1 MGKAIV
7 AMGLPESGKTT
18 FLAALW
24 HLLTNKKV
32 QVRLSLQKLA
42 AEEATY
48 LRAIAMRWAQAK
60 KQERTFH
67 SGNKTVKL
75 TLRSEGGDVF
85 DLTFPDIAGEAFS
98 HMWEMREC
106 TTALADALR
115 APGVLLFIHVDKIKP
130 PGWIADDAALAE
142 GLAEASSDAAPEAS
156 ADAAPDASADA
167 TPDAS
172 PEAAG
177 EGQADDAVNW
187 KPESSPTQ
195 VQLVDMLR
203 CLQAPPLDVGP
214 RKLAVVLSAWDKV
227 EDDEVS
233 PERFLEL
240 NLPLLHQYLAHGLAT
255 GWSLCTFG
263 VSAQGA
269 EYDDVEGAPSA
280 EADRMR
286 DMEVPS
292 QRIKVVVGDATS
304 HDLTEPLNWLLE

>member
-32 QVRLSLQKLA
+32 LVRLSLVKLA
-42 AEEATY
+42 AEEAPY
-48 LRAIAMRWAQAK
+48 LHAIATRWARAK

-67 SGNKTVKL
+67 FGNKTVKL
-75 TLRSEGGDVF
+75 TLKSEGGEVF

-98 HMWEMREC
+98 QMWEMREC
-106 TTALADALR
+106 TTAVVDALR
-115 APGVLLFIHVDKIKP
+115 VTGVLLFIHVDKIKP
-130 PGWIADDAALAE
+130 PGWVADDAALAE
-142 GLAEASSDAAPEAS
+142 GLGDAPVEADAN
-156 ADAAPDASADA
+156 AAPDSPANVPANASAE
-167 TPDAS
+167 S
-172 PEAAG
+172 PS
-177 EGQADDAVNW
+177 EGQAGGTVAW

-203 CLQAPPLDVGP
+203 CLQAPPLNVGP

-240 NLPLLHQYLAHGLAT
+240 HLPLLHQYLAHGLSA
-255 GWSLCTFG
+255 GWAHRTFG

-292 QRIKVVVGDATS
+292 QRIKVVVGHATS
-304 HDLTEPLNWLLE
+304 HDLTEPVNWLLE

>member
-7 AMGLPESGKTT
+7 AVGLPESGKTT

-32 QVRLSLQKLA
+32 AMRLSLERLA
-42 AEEATY
+42 AEEAQY
-48 LRAIAMRWAQAK
+48 LRAISARWVQAK

-75 TLRSEGGDVF
+75 PLKSECGEVF

-98 HMWEMREC
+98 EMWEMREC
-106 TTALADALR
+106 TIAVAEALR
-115 APGVLLFIHVDKIKP
+115 ATGVLLFIHVDKIKP
-130 PGWIADDAALAE
+130 PGWIADDGALTESLGEDQTGISANS
-142 GLAEASSDAAPEAS
+142 LPSVPASVS
-156 ADAAPDASADA
+156 ADAS
-167 TPDAS
+167 T
-172 PEAAG
+172 EAQG
-177 EGQADDAVNW
+177 EGQTGATVKW

-203 CLQAPPLDVGP
+203 CLQVPPLNVGP
-214 RKLAVVLSAWDKV
+214 RRLAVLLSAWDKV

-240 NLPLLHQYLAHGLAT
+240 HLPLLHQYLAHGLAD
-255 GWSLCTFG
+255 GWLHRTFG

-269 EYDDVEGAPSA
+269 EYDDVKGPPSA

-286 DMEVPS
+286 DMEAPS
-292 QRIKVVVGDATS
+292 HRIKVMVGDATS
-304 HDLTEPLNWLLE
+304 HDLTEPVNWLLE

>member
-1 MGKAIV
+1 VGKAIV
-7 AMGLPESGKTT
+7 AIGLPESGKTT

-32 QVRLSLQKLA
+32 LVRLSLVKLT
-42 AEEATY
+42 AEEAPY
-48 LRAIAMRWAQAK
+48 LRAIAARWAQAK

-67 SGNKTVKL
+67 SGNKLVKL
-75 TLRSEGGDVF
+75 TLKSEVGEVF

-98 HMWEMREC
+98 QMWEMREC
-106 TTALADALR
+106 TSAVADALR
-115 APGVLLFIHVDKIKP
+115 ATGVLLFIHVDKIKQ

-142 GLAEASSDAAPEAS
+142 GLSDAPAGAD
-156 ADAAPDASADA
+156 ADAAPDAPADA
-167 TPDAS
+167 SA
-172 PEAAG
+172 EAPG
-177 EGQADDAVNW
+177 VGQAGGTEKWRA
-187 KPESSPTQ
+187 ECSPTQ

-203 CLQAPPLDVGP
+203 CLQAPPLNVGP

-227 EDDEVS
+227 EYDEVS

-240 NLPLLHQYLAHGLAT
+240 HLPLLHQYLAHGLSA
-255 GWSLCTFG
+255 GWAARTFG

-269 EYDDVEGAPSA
+269 EYDDVKGAPSA

-292 QRIKVVVGDATS
+292 KRIKVVVGHATL
-304 HDLTEPLNWLLE
+304 HDLTEPVNWLLE

>member
-1 MGKAIV
+1 MGKVIV

-32 QVRLSLQKLA
+32 PVRLSLEKLA

-48 LRAIAMRWAQAK
+48 LRAIATRWAQAK

-75 TLRSEGGDVF
+75 TLKSEGGEVF

-98 HMWEMREC
+98 QMWEMREC
-106 TTALADALR
+106 TTAVADALR
-115 APGVLLFIHVDKIKP
+115 ATGVLLFIHVDKIKP

-142 GLAEASSDAAPEAS
+142 GLGGAPAEADANAV
-156 ADAAPDASADA
+156 PDAPAGA
-167 TPDAS
+167 L
-172 PEAAG
+172 G
-177 EGQADDAVNW
+177 EGQTDGTVKW

-227 EDDEVS
+227 ENDEVS
-233 PERFLEL
+233 PERFLDL
-240 NLPLLHQYLAHGLAT
+240 HLPLLHQYLAHGLT
-255 GWSLCTFG
+255 DGWSHRIFG

-269 EYDDVEGAPSA
+269 EYDDVKGPPSA

-286 DMEVPS
+286 DMEIPS
-292 QRIKVVVGDATS
+292 QRIKVVVGDAIS
-304 HDLTEPLNWLLE
+304 HDLTEPVNWLLE

>member
-7 AMGLPESGKTT
+7 AIGLPESGKTT

-32 QVRLSLQKLA
+32 LARLSLEKLT

-48 LRAIAMRWAQAK
+48 LRAIATRWAQAK

-75 TLRSEGGDVF
+75 SLKSDRGAVF

-98 HMWEMREC
+98 QMWEMREC
-106 TTALADALR
+106 ATSVADALR
-115 APGVLLFIHVDKIKP
+115 ATGVLLFIHVDKIKP
-130 PGWIADDAALAE
+130 PGWIADDTALAE
-142 GLAEASSDAAPEAS
+142 SLGH
-156 ADAAPDASADA
+156 ADANAHADA
-167 TPDAS
+167 VADAPTKALANSPD
-172 PEAAG
+172 
-177 EGQADDAVNW
+177 EGQADEIVQW

-203 CLQAPPLDVGP
+203 CLQMQPFDIGP

-227 EDDEVS
+227 ENDDVS
-233 PERFLEL
+233 PELFLEL
-240 NLPLLHQYLAHGLAT
+240 HLPLLHQYLTHGLSD
-255 GWSLCTFG
+255 GWTHRTFG

-269 EYDDVEGAPSA
+269 EYDDSNGAPSP

-292 QRIKVVVGDATS
+292 QRIKVVVEGSTS
-304 HDLTEPLNWLLE
+304 HDLTEPVNWLLE

>member
-32 QVRLSLQKLA
+32 LVRLSLEKLA

-48 LRAIAMRWAQAK
+48 LRAIATRWAQAK

-67 SGNKTVKL
+67 SGTKTVKL
-75 TLRSEGGDVF
+75 TLKSEGGEVF

-98 HMWEMREC
+98 QMWEMREC
-106 TTALADALR
+106 TTAVADALR
-115 APGVLLFIHVDKIKP
+115 ATGVLLFIHVDKIKP

-142 GLAEASSDAAPEAS
+142 GLGGAPAEAD
-156 ADAAPDASADA
+156 ADAAADA
-167 TPDAS
+167 PAGA
-172 PEAAG
+172 PG
-177 EGQADDAVNW
+177 EGQADGTVKW

-227 EDDEVS
+227 ENDEVS

-240 NLPLLHQYLAHGLAT
+240 HLPLLHQYLAHGLTA
-255 GWSLCTFG
+255 GWSHRTFG

-269 EYDDVEGAPSA
+269 EYDDVKGPPSA

-286 DMEVPS
+286 DMEIPS
-292 QRIKVVVGDATS
+292 QRIKVVVGDAIS
-304 HDLTEPLNWLLE
+304 HDLTEPVNWLLE

>member
-24 HLLTNKKV
+24 HLLTNRKV
-32 QVRLSLQKLA
+32 VVRLSLEKLA

-48 LRAIAMRWAQAK
+48 LRAIATRWAQAK

-75 TLRSEGGDVF
+75 NLKSEGGEVF

-98 HMWEMREC
+98 QMWEMREC
-106 TTALADALR
+106 TTAVAGALR
-115 APGVLLFIHVDKIKP
+115 ATGVLLFIHVDKIKP

-142 GLAEASSDAAPEAS
+142 GLGGAPEE
-156 ADAAPDASADA
+156 ADAGAAPDAPSRA
-167 TPDAS
+167 P
-172 PEAAG
+172 G
-177 EGQADDAVNW
+177 EGQADGTVKW

-227 EDDEVS
+227 ENDEVS

-240 NLPLLHQYLAHGLAT
+240 HLPLLHQYLAHGLTA
-255 GWSLCTFG
+255 GWSHLTFG

-269 EYDDVEGAPSA
+269 EYDDVKGPPSA

-286 DMEVPS
+286 DMEIPS
-292 QRIKVVVGDATS
+292 QRIKVVVGDAIL
-304 HDLTEPLNWLLE
+304 HDLTEPVNWLLE

>member
-1 MGKAIV
+1 MSKTIV

-32 QVRLSLQKLA
+32 QVRLSLMRLA
-42 AEEATY
+42 ADEAAY
-48 LRAIAMRWAQAK
+48 LRAIATRWAQAK

-75 TLRSEGGDVF
+75 TLKAEGGEVF

-98 HMWEMREC
+98 EMWEMREC
-106 TTALADALR
+106 TPTVADALR
-115 APGVLLFIHVDKIKP
+115 ATGVLMFIHVDKIKS

-142 GLAEASSDAAPEAS
+142 DMGDV
-156 ADAAPDASADA
+156 
-167 TPDAS
+167 
-172 PEAAG
+172 
-177 EGQADDAVNW
+177 QADVHKDAVGDGSVPW

-203 CLQAPPLDVGP
+203 CLQEPPLDVGP
-214 RKLAVVLSAWDKV
+214 RKLAVILSAWDMV

-233 PERFLEL
+233 PERFLEMH
-240 NLPLLHQYLAHGLAT
+240 LPLLHQYLAHGLNA
-255 GWSLCTFG
+255 GWAKNIFG

-269 EYDDVEGAPSA
+269 EYDDVNGAPSA

-286 DMEVPS
+286 GMEVPS
-292 QRIKVVVGDATS
+292 QRIKVVVGNATS
-304 HDLTEPLNWLLE
+304 HDLTEPVNWLLG

>member
-24 HLLTNKKV
+24 HLLTNNKV
-32 QVRLSLQKLA
+32 RARLSLNRLT
-42 AEEATY
+42 AEEASY
-48 LRAIAMRWAQAK
+48 LRTIASLWTQAK
-60 KQERTFH
+60 KQDRTFH

-75 TLRSEGGDVF
+75 SLRSQGDELF

-98 HMWEMREC
+98 QMWEMREC
-106 TTALADALR
+106 TNEVANALCAT
-115 APGVLLFIHVDKIKP
+115 GVLLFIHVDKIKP
-130 PGWIADDAALAE
+130 PGWIADDAALSE
-142 GLAEASSDAAPEAS
+142 DLDHAS
-156 ADAAPDASADA
+156 ADAVAAPDAPAKA
-167 TPDAS
+167 L
-172 PEAAG
+172 PEAPAKG
-177 EGQADDAVNW
+177 HADESVPW

-203 CLQAPPLDVGP
+203 CLQAPPFNVGP
-214 RKLAVVLSAWDKV
+214 RRLAVILSAWDKV

-240 NLPLLHQYLAHGLAT
+240 HLPLLHQYLAHGLPN
-255 GWSLCTFG
+255 GWVCRLFG

-269 EYDDVEGAPSA
+269 DYDDVKGAPTP

-286 DMEVPS
+286 EMEVPS
-292 QRIKVVVGDATS
+292 QRIKVVVGDATT
-304 HDLTEPLNWLLE
+304 HDLTEPVNWLLE

>member
-1 MGKAIV
+1 VSKAIV

-24 HLLTNKKV
+24 HLVTNKKV
-32 QVRLSLQKLA
+32 PVRLSLVTLA
-42 AEEATY
+42 ADEAPY
-48 LRAIAMRWAQAK
+48 LRAIATRWAQAK

-75 TLRSEGGDVF
+75 TLKSEGGEVF

-98 HMWEMREC
+98 QMWEMREC
-106 TTALADALR
+106 TTAVADALR
-115 APGVLLFIHVDKIKP
+115 ATGVLLFIHVDKIKP
-130 PGWIADDAALAE
+130 PGWIADDAALLE
-142 GLAEASSDAAPEAS
+142 GLSDAPAEAN
-156 ADAAPDASADA
+156 ADAAPDDSDNVPADTSAEAIDA
-167 TPDAS
+167 
-172 PEAAG
+172 
-177 EGQADDAVNW
+177 GQAGGTVQW
-187 KPESSPTQ
+187 KPESTPTQ

-203 CLQAPPLDVGP
+203 CLQAPPLDVGA
-214 RKLAVVLSAWDKV
+214 RRLAVVLSAWDKV

-240 NLPLLHQYLAHGLAT
+240 HLPLLHQYLAHGLSA
-255 GWSLCTFG
+255 GWAHRTFG

-269 EYDDVEGAPSA
+269 DYDDVKGAPSA

-292 QRIKVVVGDATS
+292 QRIKVVVGHATS
-304 HDLTEPLNWLLE
+304 HDLTEPVNWLLG

>member
-32 QVRLSLQKLA
+32 AVRLKLEKLA
-42 AEEATY
+42 AEEAPY
-48 LRAIAMRWAQAK
+48 LRAIATRWAQAK
-60 KQERTFH
+60 KQERTFQ
-67 SGNKTVKL
+67 SGNKTIKL
-75 TLRSEGGDVF
+75 TLKSAGGEVF

-98 HMWEMREC
+98 QMWETREC
-106 TTALADALR
+106 TIAVAEALR
-115 APGVLLFIHVDKIKP
+115 ATGVLLFIHVDKIRP

-142 GLAEASSDAAPEAS
+142 GLNVAPGK
-156 ADAAPDASADA
+156 ADAAARPDAPENVPTGASA
-167 TPDAS
+167 
-172 PEAAG
+172 EAPV
-177 EGQADDAVNW
+177 ESQANGTVKW

-203 CLQAPPLDVGP
+203 CLQVPPLNIGP
-214 RKLAVVLSAWDKV
+214 RRLAVVLSAWDKV

-233 PERFLEL
+233 PEQFLAL
-240 NLPLLHQYLAHGLAT
+240 HLPLLHQYLEHGFT
-255 GWSLCTFG
+255 DGWSHRTFG

-269 EYDDVEGAPSA
+269 EYDDAKGAPSA

-304 HDLTEPLNWLLE
+304 HDLTEPVNWILE

>member
-1 MGKAIV
+1 LTVGKAIV
-7 AMGLPESGKTT
+7 AVGLPESGKTT

-32 QVRLSLQKLA
+32 VIRLSLEKLA
-42 AEEATY
+42 AEEAQY
-48 LRAIAMRWAQAK
+48 LRAISTRWVQAK

-75 TLRSEGGDVF
+75 PLKSECGEVF

-98 HMWEMREC
+98 EMWEMREC
-106 TTALADALR
+106 TTAVAKALR
-115 APGVLLFIHVDKIKP
+115 ATGVLLFIHVDKIKP
-130 PGWIADDAALAE
+130 PGWIADDAALAD
-142 GLAEASSDAAPEAS
+142 GLSEAPAEVDANALPSAPANV
-156 ADAAPDASADA
+156 PADA
-167 TPDAS
+167 TT
-172 PEAAG
+172 EAQG
-177 EGQADDAVNW
+177 EGQAGATVKW

-203 CLQAPPLDVGP
+203 CLQVPPLNVGP

-240 NLPLLHQYLAHGLAT
+240 HLPLLHQYLAHGLAD
-255 GWSLCTFG
+255 GWSHRTFG

-269 EYDDVEGAPSA
+269 EYDDLKGPPSA

-286 DMEVPS
+286 DMEAPS
-292 QRIKVVVGDATS
+292 RRIKVVVGDTTS
-304 HDLTEPLNWLLE
+304 HDLTEPVNWLLE

>member
-32 QVRLSLQKLA
+32 SVRLSLVKLA
-42 AEEATY
+42 AEEAAY
-48 LRAIAMRWAQAK
+48 LRAIATRWAQAK

-67 SGNKTVKL
+67 SGNKNVKL
-75 TLRSEGGDVF
+75 TLRSERGDVF

-98 HMWEMREC
+98 QMWEMREC
-106 TTALADALR
+106 TTTVAEALR
-115 APGVLLFIHVDKIKP
+115 ATGVLLFIHVDKIKP
-130 PGWIADDAALAE
+130 PGWIADDSALAADWRDTPAE
-142 GLAEASSDAAPEAS
+142 TDSDTAPGAPANVLA
-156 ADAAPDASADA
+156 DASAGA
-167 TPDAS
+167 PR
-172 PEAAG
+172 
-177 EGQADDAVNW
+177 EGQASGAVKW

-195 VQLVDMLR
+195 VQLVDMVR
-203 CLQAPPLDVGP
+203 CLQAPPLNVGP
-214 RKLAVVLSAWDKV
+214 RKLAVILSAWDKV
-227 EDDEVS
+227 EIEEVS
-233 PERFLEL
+233 PERFLAL
-240 NLPLLHQYLAHGLAT
+240 HLPLLHQYLAHGLSAS
-255 GWSLCTFG
+255 WVHRTFG

-269 EYDDVEGAPSA
+269 EYDDVKGAPSA

-292 QRIKVVVGDATS
+292 ERIKVVAGNATS

>member
-32 QVRLSLQKLA
+32 LVRLSLEKLA

-48 LRAIAMRWAQAK
+48 LRAIATRWTQAK
-60 KQERTFH
+60 KQERTVH
-67 SGNKTVKL
+67 SGNRTVKL
-75 TLRSEGGDVF
+75 TLKSEGGDVF

-98 HMWEMREC
+98 QMWEMREC
-106 TTALADALR
+106 TTEVADALR
-115 APGVLLFIHVDKIKP
+115 AAGVLLFIHVDKIKS

-142 GLAEASSDAAPEAS
+142 GLDAAPAEADV
-156 ADAAPDASADA
+156 DAAPHAPAEA
-167 TPDAS
+167 PA
-172 PEAAG
+172 EAAG
-177 EGQADDAVNW
+177 EGKTDGTVNW

-203 CLQAPPLDVGP
+203 CLQVPPLNVGP

-227 EDDEVS
+227 EDEEVS
-233 PERFLEL
+233 PEQFLEL
-240 NLPLLHQYLAHGLAT
+240 HLPLLHQYLTHGLTA
-255 GWSLCTFG
+255 GWSHRTFG

-269 EYDDVEGAPSA
+269 EYDVVGGAPSA

-286 DMEVPS
+286 DMELPS
-292 QRIKVVVGDATS
+292 QRIKVVVGDTIS
-304 HDLTEPLNWLLE
+304 HDLTEPVNWLLE

>member
-32 QVRLSLQKLA
+32 PVRLSLEKLA

-48 LRAIAMRWAQAK
+48 LRAIATRWAQAK

-75 TLRSEGGDVF
+75 TLKAESSEVF

-98 HMWEMREC
+98 QMWEMREC
-106 TTALADALR
+106 TTAVADALR
-115 APGVLLFIHVDKIKP
+115 GTGVLLFIHVDKIKP

-142 GLAEASSDAAPEAS
+142 GLGDAPAEADM
-156 ADAAPDASADA
+156 DAAPDVSANA
-167 TPDAS
+167 PA
-172 PEAAG
+172 EAPG
-177 EGQADDAVNW
+177 EGQGDGSVKW

-227 EDDEVS
+227 EEDAVL

-240 NLPLLHQYLAHGLAT
+240 HLPLLHQYLACGLTA
-255 GWSLCTFG
+255 GWAHRIFG

-269 EYDDVEGAPSA
+269 EYDDAKGPASA

-286 DMEVPS
+286 DMEIPS
-292 QRIKVVVGDATS
+292 QRIKVVVGDAIS
-304 HDLTEPLNWLLE
+304 HDLTEPVNWLLE

>member
-24 HLLTNKKV
+24 HLVTNKKV
-32 QVRLSLQKLA
+32 PVRLSLVTLA
-42 AEEATY
+42 AEEASY
-48 LRAIAMRWAQAK
+48 LRAIAMRWSQAK

-75 TLRSEGGDVF
+75 TLKSEGGEVF
-85 DLTFPDIAGEAFS
+85 DLKFPDIAGEAFS
-98 HMWEMREC
+98 QMWEMREC
-106 TTALADALR
+106 TTAVADALR
-115 APGVLLFIHVDKIKP
+115 ATGVLLFIHVDKIKL

-142 GLAEASSDAAPEAS
+142 GLSDAPAEPDAAAAPNAPDSIPADTSAEALRE
-156 ADAAPDASADA
+156 
-167 TPDAS
+167 
-172 PEAAG
+172 EQAG
-177 EGQADDAVNW
+177 ETVKW
-187 KPESSPTQ
+187 KPESTPTQ

-203 CLQAPPLDVGP
+203 CLQVPPLNVGA

-227 EDDEVS
+227 ENDEVS
-233 PERFLEL
+233 PNLFLEL
-240 NLPLLHQYLAHGLAT
+240 HLPLLHQYLAHGLSA
-255 GWSLCTFG
+255 GWEHRTFG

-269 EYDDVEGAPSA
+269 EYDDVKGPSSA

-304 HDLTEPLNWLLE
+304 HDLTDPLNWLLE

>member
-1 MGKAIV
+1 MGKTVV

-32 QVRLSLQKLA
+32 LVRLSLEKLA

-48 LRAIAMRWAQAK
+48 LRAIATRWAQAK

-75 TLRSEGGDVF
+75 TLKSEGGEVF

-98 HMWEMREC
+98 QMWEMREC
-106 TTALADALR
+106 TTAVADALR
-115 APGVLLFIHVDKIKP
+115 AIGILLFIHVDKIKP

-142 GLAEASSDAAPEAS
+142 GLGGAPAEADA
-156 ADAAPDASADA
+156 AAPDAPAGV
-167 TPDAS
+167 P
-172 PEAAG
+172 G
-177 EGQADDAVNW
+177 EGQADGTVKW

-227 EDDEVS
+227 ENDEVS

-240 NLPLLHQYLAHGLAT
+240 HLPLLHQYLAHGLTT
-255 GWSLCTFG
+255 GWSHRTFG

-269 EYDDVEGAPSA
+269 EYDDVKGPPSA

-286 DMEVPS
+286 DMEIPS
-292 QRIKVVVGDATS
+292 QRIKVVVGDAVS
-304 HDLTEPLNWLLE
+304 HDLTEPVNWLLE

>member
-32 QVRLSLQKLA
+32 LSRLRLEKLT

-48 LRAIAMRWAQAK
+48 LRAIATRWAQAK

-75 TLRSEGGDVF
+75 SLKSESGEVF

-98 HMWEMREC
+98 QMWEMRDC
-106 TTALADALR
+106 TTAVADALR
-115 APGVLLFIHVDKIKP
+115 ATGVLLFIHVDKIKP

-142 GLAEASSDAAPEAS
+142 CLGHAPANAGTDAAPYAPAKALTEA
-156 ADAAPDASADA
+156 P
-167 TPDAS
+167 
-172 PEAAG
+172 G
-177 EGQADDAVNW
+177 EGQAEETVKW

-203 CLQAPPLDVGP
+203 CLQVPPFDVGP

-227 EDDEVS
+227 EVDEVS

-240 NLPLLHQYLAHGLAT
+240 HLPLLHQYLAHGLT
-255 GWSLCTFG
+255 GGWAHRTFG

-269 EYDDVEGAPSA
+269 EYDDFSGAPSP

-292 QRIKVVVGDATS
+292 QRIKVVDGGATS
-304 HDLTEPLNWLLE
+304 HDLTEPVNWLLK